1 MGAGQ
6 VVVVKLLAELAAAA
20 APKWGAPV
28 SVFDGKTLMGWT
40 LRDPKAK
47 MGWAVV
53 NGDELHGMIFFHG
66 GDDSEFVGKK
76 KAKRPKGK

>member
-1 MGAGQ
+1 MGQ
-6 VVVVKLLAELAAAA
+6 VKYADGKVHHFEGKRAPELATAG

-28 SVFDGKTLMGWT
+28 TVFDGKTLTGWT

-53 NGDELHGMIFFHG
+53 NGELAVVEPEGQR
-66 GDDSEFVGKK
+66 
-76 KAKRPKGK
+76 RPR